1 LTDDLGDLVIADPT
15 RRAGTRLVVNT
26 IHAQL
31 REPPPPFAHRVRG
44 RAEANADVLVVLAFG
59 GKQNDTRPL
68 RQPLRG
74 LSPRRQA
81 LQLPS
86 LDRRQIDRNRRLAH
100 RRFSAN
106 QSSQRIAH
114 ICRPGH

>member
-1 LTDDLGDLVIADPT
+1 MGLKIERFPDPMDRRGREACGFGHRAQAPVGRARRRRLERLTDDLGDLVIADPT

-74 LSPRRQA
+74 LSPRR
-81 LQLPS
+81 
-86 LDRRQIDRNRRLAH
+86 
-100 RRFSAN
+100 
-106 QSSQRIAH
+106 
-114 ICRPGH
+114 